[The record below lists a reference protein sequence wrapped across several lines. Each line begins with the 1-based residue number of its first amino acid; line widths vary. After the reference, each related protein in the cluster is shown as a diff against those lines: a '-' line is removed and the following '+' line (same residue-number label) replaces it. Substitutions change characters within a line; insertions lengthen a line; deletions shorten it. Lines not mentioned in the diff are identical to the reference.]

1 MVSSHLRFYFPYQN
15 RFSVGYAKSD
25 RTALVLLQPKEDNVE
40 LPHLVHSSYYVKS
53 CALQSPF
60 VVVDRPSFKRDVV
73 VVRTLSKREKAMGD
87 EKSPV
92 PMASWERDRELLIPV
107 AKHSAEDPDSKASSS
122 VPAHLHSSG
131 REVDT
136 LLP

>member
-1 MVSSHLRFYFPYQN
+1 
-15 RFSVGYAKSD
+15 
-25 RTALVLLQPKEDNVE
+25 
-40 LPHLVHSSYYVKS
+40 
-53 CALQSPF
+53 
-60 VVVDRPSFKRDVV
+60 
-73 VVRTLSKREKAMGD
+73 MGD

-131 REVDT
+131 REPPLAAIAARHSPLS
-136 LLP
+136 LLSAAVAVALRRRRCCCRCRYRFVATAVAARRCLFRCSQLTAFSKSANSLIYW